1 MRFVI
6 VGGGVAGVTA
16 AMDLARRGAGNSD
29 TASSNLDSSPGN
41 PGSPGNLD
49 SSPGQILVFTDED
62 YPYYYRPQLTEFL
75 AGDLPLHRLLRRPLS
90 WYLDRG
96 IQLQVGRSV
105 TAIHLD
111 RKTIT
116 VEGTQEV
123 NYDKLLLAM
132 GSLPFVPPIKGAD
145 KAGIHTWRTL
155 DDTLSMVK
163 MASACQNV
171 LVIGGGLLGLEAAR
185 GLSGFCNSIT
195 VLEFFP
201 RLMPRQLDRDGA
213 GLLQS
218 FVESLGIDVVVGARC
233 EEFLGEDRVT
243 GVRLEDGRVFPASSA
258 LVAAGVRPNDR
269 LAADAGIEVNR
280 GVVVD
285 HRMATSAPDVYAAG
299 DVAVYEGYSWAIA
312 PIAQAQAR
320 VAVAN
325 MVGEETRYDVVV
337 PSTTLKV
344 VGIDVSSV
352 GFVHPEDD
360 TVVEVRTLD
369 REAGVYKKIV
379 LRDDVIVGSIVIN
392 DRPLARH
399 LETQIA
405 NEARL
410 TVAEA
415 EKLLG

>member
-16 AMDLARRGAGNSD
+16 AMDLARRGAADPDGSAGNP
-29 TASSNLDSSPGN
+29 DSSPGK
-41 PGSPGNLD
+41 
-49 SSPGQILVFTDED
+49 ILVFTDED

-201 RLMPRQLDRDGA
+201 RLMPRQLDPDGA

-243 GVRLEDGRVFPASSA
+243 GVRLEDGRVLPASSV

>member
-1 MRFVI
+1 MSRRPW
-6 VGGGVAGVTA
+6 TWRA
-16 AMDLARRGAGNSD
+16 AVLELGP
-29 TASSNLDSSPGN
+29 LEQPDS
-41 PGSPGNLD
+41 SPGNLD
-49 SSPGQILVFTDED
+49 SSPGKILVFTDED

>member
-16 AMDLARRGAGNSD
+16 AMDLARRGAGEIFVFSD
-29 TASSNLDSSPGN
+29 
-41 PGSPGNLD
+41 
-49 SSPGQILVFTDED
+49 EE

-75 AGDLPLHRLLRRPLS
+75 AGDLSLHRLLRRPLS
-90 WYLDRG
+90 WYIDRG
-96 IQLQVGRSV
+96 IHLQVGQPV
-105 TAIHLD
+105 TAIHPD
-111 RKTIT
+111 RKTVT
-116 VEGTQEV
+116 VAGTHEV
-123 NYDKLLLAM
+123 EYDRLLLAM
-132 GSLPFVPPIKGAD
+132 GSMPFMPPIKGAD

-155 DDTLSMVK
+155 DDTLDMVK

-171 LVIGGGLLGLEAAR
+171 IVIGGGLLGLEAAR

-201 RLMPRQLDRDGA
+201 RLMPRQLDHQGA
-213 GLLQS
+213 ELLQS
-218 FVESLGIDVVVGARC
+218 FVESLGIDVVVDARC
-233 EEFLGEDRVT
+233 EEFLGSDRVT
-243 GVRLEDGRVFPASSA
+243 GARLTDGRVFPASA
-258 LVAAGVRPNDR
+258 VLVAAGVRPNDR
-269 LAADAGIEVNR
+269 LAADAGFQVNR

-285 HRMATSAPDVYAAG
+285 HRMSASVPDVYAAG

-344 VGIDVSSV
+344 IGIDVSSV

-360 TVVEVRTLD
+360 TVVEIRTLD

-379 LRDDVIVGSIVIN
+379 LRDGVIVGSIVIN
-392 DRPLARH
+392 DHPLAHH

-405 NEARL
+405 GEARL
-410 TVAEA
+410 TVDEA
-415 EKLLG
+415 RRLLG